1 MSPSLAVINDSAALV
16 ENLLAASDTNECVV
30 IVSETS
36 QANLRWAHNALT
48 TNGQMH
54 ERSVSIVA
62 IRRTDDGAHCGTVS
76 GRITSYEDAIGLLRA
91 AEGSAASASVAEDTM
106 PLVAGITDPD
116 FASTAAGTSIAVLA
130 DVAAGLAAVFA
141 EAEANDISTFGFV
154 EHISTTT
161 WVGTSSGVRRRH
173 VQPTGRLE
181 LNAKDPAM
189 KRTAWLGRTTRDFS
203 DVDVAALWPELLTRY
218 AWTAHQIEL
227 PAGRYETILPPSAVA
242 DLMTIA
248 YWGGGLRD
256 ALEGRNAYSL
266 PEGDTRIGEKLGTLP
281 HWLFSDPSFAGLE
294 CAPFVATASSGGG
307 ISSVFDN
314 GASLTGTDWIR
325 DGVISELLSSR
336 SVGESTGRGAH
347 PEIDNLILDC
357 GSSGTLDELIASTE
371 RGLLLTCLWYIREV
385 DPETMLQTGLTRDG
399 VYLVENGEVVGAVN
413 NFRFNESPLD
423 LLRRATEAS
432 ATEIVLPREWN
443 DWFTRTSMPA
453 LRIPDFNMS
462 TVSQAS

>member
-1 MSPSLAVINDSAALV
+1 MSTNSAALV
-16 ENLLAASDTNECVV
+16 EDLLSASTSDECVV

-36 QANLRWAHNALT
+36 QANLRWAHNTLT

-54 ERSVSIVA
+54 ERSVAVVA
-62 IRRTDDGAHCGTVS
+62 IRRADDGAHCGTVS
-76 GRITSYEDAIGLLRA
+76 GRITSYEDALGLLHA
-91 AEGSAASASVAEDTM
+91 AEGSAANAPVAEDAM
-106 PLVAGITDPD
+106 PLVDGTRDAD
-116 FASTAAGTSIAVLA
+116 FAAPAAETSIEVLA
-130 DVAAGLAAVFA
+130 GVAAGLSDVFTQA
-141 EAEANDISTFGFV
+141 ESADISTFGFV

-161 WVGTSSGVRRRH
+161 WLGTTSGVRRRH

-181 LNAKDPAM
+181 LNAKDRAM

-218 AWTAHQIEL
+218 EWTAQQVEL

-248 YWGGGLRD
+248 YWSAGLRD

-266 PEGDTRIGEKLGTLP
+266 PEGQTRIGETLGSLP
-281 HWLFSDPSFAGLE
+281 HRLYSDPSFAGLE
-294 CAPFVATASSGGG
+294 CSPFVAAGTSGGG
-307 ISSVFDN
+307 IASVFDN
-314 GASLTGTDWIR
+314 GTSLTATDWIR

-357 GSSGTLDELIASTE
+357 GSSATMDDLIASTD

-385 DPETMLQTGLTRDG
+385 DPETMLHTGLTRDG
-399 VYLVENGEVVGAVN
+399 VYLIEDGNVVGAVN

-432 ATEIVLPREWN
+432 ASEIVLPREWN